1 MTDRSSRDIYAR
13 ITEVPDE
20 DLQRIA
26 TVLEIRGRHP
36 QQVRIRSTYLDAAPG
51 WTGARVLEVGC
62 GTGVVSRDLARR
74 VGSGGSVMGVDPS
87 PWLLRE
93 AERLARAE
101 YLTNLEF
108 TRGDA
113 RDLDLPSASFD
124 AAVAHTVLC
133 HVPDAPALIAELARV
148 TRPGGHLILFDG
160 DYAANTINHPDGPTT
175 ERIVAAWLEN
185 VVHDSRIMRRA
196 PELFRR
202 AGLELVRFDGHVH
215 VECGTVPEDTSFIWT
230 WALFALQ
237 QARTHGAVTEE
248 EGGAWLS
255 GLRGLNEREEL
266 FGSVTY
272 YSAVVRRPEGHRGD
286 RCAK

>member
-20 DLQRIA
+20 DLRRIA

-36 QQVRIRSTYLDAAPG
+36 EQVRIRSAYLDAAPS

-74 VGSGGSVMGVDPS
+74 VGPGGSVLGVDPS

-93 AERLARAE
+93 AERLAQAQH
-101 YLTNLEF
+101 LTNLEF

-113 RDLDLPSASFD
+113 RNLDLPSDSFD

-133 HVPDAPALIAELARV
+133 HVPDAAALIAELTRV
-148 TRPGGHLILFDG
+148 VRPGGHLVLFDG
-160 DYAANTINHPDGPTT
+160 DYAANTINHPDRPTT
-175 ERIVAAWLEN
+175 DRIVAAWLEN

-196 PELFRR
+196 SELFRR

-215 VECGTVPEDTSFIWT
+215 VECGTVAEDTSFIWT

-237 QARTHGAVTEE
+237 QARTHDAVTER
-248 EGGAWLS
+248 EGAAWLAD
-255 GLRGLNEREEL
+255 LRGLNERGEL

-272 YSAVVRRPEGHRGD
+272 YSAVVRRPGGL
-286 RCAK
+286 